1 MTGTREWEYIKYLKP
16 IVSLKNFSRFKISM
30 TTNKLSYFKNILLS
44 THKYSHAYI
53 NTFLKYDNTY
63 KTHFYNS
70 LLRCLENNM

>member
-1 MTGTREWEYIKYLKP
+1 MTGTREWEYINYPKP

-53 NTFLKYDNTY
+53 NTFLNYDNT
-63 KTHFYNS
+63 
-70 LLRCLENNM
+70 